1 MDIVNLN
8 PMVAPVAGE
17 NIVMNSGGGS
27 GSIIYFIVV
36 ILVIILLA
44 VIGYFTM
51 KGSSQTTTVTGTT
64 ISGEGVEYTE
74 KEARSEEIKHLQEQA
89 YIKYQTEQGN
99 PPELNEDGSLVSDII
114 SGDTPEPEPETIRFT
129 DNGLMVENY
138 IVMPDNID
146 YGYQTYA
153 YNPMDTNINGSAIT
167 FDKQTNKCPDGT
179 LDCLYY
185 TRVEDGRV
193 KSISDKDGNELIEKF
208 MDDLW
213 NGKLELLETPEAY
226 EMMKNYKLNDKRQLM
241 RDGKLIKPGV
251 DLNIGQYLIIFS
263 VMYRST
269 GLLRPK
275 IVYDFPVKKAGANT
289 QVSEPLPPITL
300 PPAVGNQIEFVTPPT
315 ENTSTST
322 LNDLKTDVKLVTP
335 VIAEA
340 KATPPP
346 TLGGIRDR
354 IKF

>member
-138 IVMPDNID
+138 IVMLTTLIMVIKHTRTTLWIQILMVLQSHLINRQINA
-146 YGYQTYA
+146 QT
-153 YNPMDTNINGSAIT
+153 
-167 FDKQTNKCPDGT
+167 
-179 LDCLYY
+179 
-185 TRVEDGRV
+185 
-193 KSISDKDGNELIEKF
+193 EL
-208 MDDLW
+208 
-213 NGKLELLETPEAY
+213 
-226 EMMKNYKLNDKRQLM
+226 
-241 RDGKLIKPGV
+241 
-251 DLNIGQYLIIFS
+251 
-263 VMYRST
+263 
-269 GLLRPK
+269 
-275 IVYDFPVKKAGANT
+275 
-289 QVSEPLPPITL
+289 
-300 PPAVGNQIEFVTPPT
+300 
-315 ENTSTST
+315 
-322 LNDLKTDVKLVTP
+322 
-335 VIAEA
+335 
-340 KATPPP
+340 
-346 TLGGIRDR
+346 
-354 IKF
+354 